1 MKHMP
6 HSIKKLFKPN
16 IPTLFGAQ
24 SLPSLIINFT
34 KGAFFLHLYNEY
46 IGSVKWT
53 AGPSMLPTL
62 NAHGDAVYISKFY
75 RRGLGIRVGD
85 VVSVKHPMFPGVGA
99 SKRVLG
105 MPGDFVLRDTP
116 GRGEGMMIQVGFGS
130 FLSSCME

>member
-1 MKHMP
+1 MNP
-6 HSIKKLFKPN
+6 ISSRFKKIFSSN
-16 IPTLFGAQ
+16 VPTLFGAQ

-62 NAHGDAVYISKFY
+62 NVQGDAVYISKFY

-85 VVSVKHPMFPGVGA
+85 VVSVKHPMFPGFGA

-116 GRGEGMMIQVGFGS
+116 GKREGEEMMVQVGLGI
-130 FLSSCME
+130 